1 MRTLCAS
8 TLIGEFFVIG
18 FAGLVAMK
26 DPDLSTATVWTVSGV
41 VMALSVLL
49 CGMITRPGGV
59 QLGWALQIALIASGF
74 VVPSMF
80 ILGAIFAAL
89 WWASVHYGR
98 KIDEAKA
105 RFAAQAQAQ
114 AQAAPTE
121 AGGNPA

>member
-1 MRTLCAS
+1 VRTLCSS

-26 DPDLSTATVWTVSGV
+26 DPGLTTSTVWTVSGV
-41 VMALSVLL
+41 AMFLSVVL
-49 CGMITRPGGV
+49 CGMVTRPGGIA
-59 QLGWALQIALIASGF
+59 LGWALQIALIASGF

-80 ILGAIFAAL
+80 FLGAVFAAL

-105 RFAAQAQAQ
+105 RFAAQADSTTPD
-114 AQAAPTE
+114 AA
-121 AGGNPA
+121 

>member
-1 MRTLCAS
+1 MRVLCSS

-26 DPDLSTATVWTVSGV
+26 EPDLATSTVWTVSGIA
-41 VMALSVLL
+41 MFLSVAL
-49 CGMITRPGGV
+49 CGVVTRPGGIA
-59 QLGWALQIALIASGF
+59 LGWALQIALIAAGF

-80 ILGAIFAAL
+80 FLGAIFAAL

-105 RFAAQAQAQ
+105 RFAAQA
-114 AQAAPTE
+114 AQAASTTPD
-121 AGGNPA
+121 AA